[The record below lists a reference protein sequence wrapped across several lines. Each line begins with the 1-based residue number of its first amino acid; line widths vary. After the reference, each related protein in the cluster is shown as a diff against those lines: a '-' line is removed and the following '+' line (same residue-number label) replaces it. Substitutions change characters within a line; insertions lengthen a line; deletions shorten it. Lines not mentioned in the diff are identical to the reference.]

1 VVCGL
6 AIWVSEGRPIF
17 YMSRRRVFRS
27 ESRRVVKLRTM
38 VRNADQVLNRDTIPI
53 RRVRFLNLPPD
64 CPLFTRVGR
73 VIERFHL
80 TELPQFFH
88 VLSGRM
94 SVVGARPLPENV
106 IRALREDFPWA
117 EQRFLTP
124 AGLTGPVQLIGRD
137 AISDEARLRLEVE
150 YCKGC
155 LQSYSARLDLLILW
169 YTALIALHLR
179 RTMTI
184 EEVRQ
189 LLGRYIPLLDHALAP
204 EAPAERV
211 EVWAAGPGNDEVA
224 LPRA

>member
-1 VVCGL
+1 
-6 AIWVSEGRPIF
+6 
-17 YMSRRRVFRS
+17 
-27 ESRRVVKLRTM
+27 M

-73 VIERFHL
+73 FIERFHL

-88 VLSGRM
+88 VLSGQM

-106 IRALREDFPWA
+106 IRALRGEFPWA
-117 EQRFLTP
+117 EDRFLTP

-137 AISDEARLRLEVE
+137 TISDEARLRLEVE

-155 LQSYSARLDLLILW
+155 LESYSARLDLLVLW
-169 YTALIALHLR
+169 YTALIALHFR

-189 LLGRYIPLLDHALAP
+189 LMRKYFPLLEQDTIP
-204 EAPAERV
+204 EGLQQPMDTLVTEQLKG
-211 EVWAAGPGNDEVA
+211 EVSCQVPGFDGQ
-224 LPRA
+224 RAR